1 MTYHADGDKA
11 IKAMSWCTKNN
22 KQIVE
27 TRRNK
32 KSGWE
37 TIDILT
43 NMKTT
48 IMHHSPLFFLSIPEF
63 HRKNGRTSGDFSPH
77 FLGACTQGTAALHH
91 QGWEESSRRKQ
102 SGRCLRWSSKA
113 SKIHVFHRKIINSM
127 EEKSIAVRLLLFF
140 STGKTSNR
148 WNWWHFGLSTVLWN
162 HVFLMLRC
170 RYPETIHSF
179 FCRVWV
185 TSVGSP

>member
-48 IMHHSPLFFLSIPEF
+48 IKHH
-63 HRKNGRTSGDFSPH
+63 
-77 FLGACTQGTAALHH
+77 
-91 QGWEESSRRKQ
+91 
-102 SGRCLRWSSKA
+102 
-113 SKIHVFHRKIINSM
+113 
-127 EEKSIAVRLLLFF
+127 
-140 STGKTSNR
+140 
-148 WNWWHFGLSTVLWN
+148 
-162 HVFLMLRC
+162 
-170 RYPETIHSF
+170 
-179 FCRVWV
+179 
-185 TSVGSP
+185 